1 MSIRACVLTCTSLG
15 CSKTTIIPPFSFLPL
30 FALPG
35 YLNWPLKGYFEDIF
49 GKKSC
54 IKMWSTIGFLPLG
67 EFPQQNGFV
76 LEHFLQIHSYPQVS
90 VHCLKP
96 LQFTSVLLSVTR
108 ALIFPPGTQLSR
120 HFLWV
125 LGGPCVF
132 QLRGADVA
140 ALGGSPLSLIPHYV
154 GLFLLLHQLMI
165 QGRDTLGCL
174 QLFWGLLWRHS
185 AWATRMLPNTLDL
198 WTQKGC

>member
-1 MSIRACVLTCTSLG
+1 MSIRACVLTWKSLG
-15 CSKTTIIPPFSFLPL
+15 CSKTTIIPPFYFLPL

-35 YLNWPLKGYFEDIF
+35 DLNWPLKGYFEDIF

-96 LQFTSVLLSVTR
+96 LQFTSYSLSPGPSFFLLVLSSLVTFSGSLGVPASSSWGGQMLLLSV
-108 ALIFPPGTQLSR
+108 G
-120 HFLWV
+120 
-125 LGGPCVF
+125 
-132 QLRGADVA
+132 
-140 ALGGSPLSLIPHYV
+140 PLSHWYLIMWV
-154 GLFLLLHQLMI
+154 CSCFS
-165 QGRDTLGCL
+165 T
-174 QLFWGLLWRHS
+174 S
-185 AWATRMLPNTLDL
+185 
-198 WTQKGC
+198 